1 MANIFGKMNLVVSVP
16 VESESETMGLL
27 EANYRYNPNMLIG
40 YELYAVDCKGVKHKI
55 AVHDCDNI
63 ELVEFV
69 E

>member
-1 MANIFGKMNLVVSVP
+1 VANVFGKMNLLVSVD
-16 VESESETMGLL
+16 VNANDETMGLL
-27 EANYRYNPNMLIG
+27 EANYRYNPNVLIG